1 MRDGKKKLFLI
12 VSGVILA
19 LGFCYFVWF
28 INARIDYL
36 INSDDSSELIL
47 GHLLASENRLLSENW
62 YYSTE
67 LRVVNTQ
74 IFYTFFF
81 KIFHSWHKV
90 RIASYICLYMVMLAA
105 YCFMCSGLKIRKYFC
120 ITAVLLMLPFSEG
133 YFLFVLKGAY
143 YIPHIA
149 ITFFTLGLGE
159 SYVTDMDRRRKI
171 YLIVGF
177 LCAVLVGMGGARLV
191 VILYIPLALAA
202 IGIIVFH
209 LSADEGRIMCNL
221 TMENKKYILFSV
233 VSFAGSALGYVVNT
247 KVLTNFFSFMQWD
260 DVSFTSFD
268 LSKLSQIINGFLSSY
283 GYTTG
288 KVFSSALLGNFLCAC
303 WLILTVCACI
313 YVLKNKDKAAPS
325 HRRLA
330 LFTIAAF
337 LIFILLYMF
346 TDLSYVDR
354 YNLPIIVLSIPM
366 IAILFKDMKVRD
378 TVKDTVIITFSL
390 LVTLSGYLFCQST
403 YKADYTEELRSI
415 VAALENGQYT
425 EGYAT
430 FWRANILTEL
440 SNGNIDVRDWQASN
454 MEGDCP
460 ITVTSVDDTYKW
472 LQLTAHD
479 YTHPTGKMFL
489 LFTINEWEN
498 NPWKGK
504 LSTEHIIYQ
513 SDNYMV
519 IGYETY
525 EKLREDTTAQQ

>member
-1 MRDGKKKLFLI
+1 MRDGKQKIFLI
-12 VSGVILA
+12 ASGIMLA
-19 LGFCYFVWF
+19 FVCCYFIWF

-36 INSDDSSELIL
+36 IDSDDSSELIL
-47 GHLLASENRLLSENW
+47 GHLLASENCLLSKNW

-74 IFYTFFF
+74 IFYAFFF

-105 YCFMCSGLKIRKYFC
+105 YYFMCRGLKNKKYFL

-143 YIPHIA
+143 YIPYIA
-149 ITFFTLGLGE
+149 ITFFTLGLCE
-159 SYVTDMDRRRKI
+159 SYVNEMHGRGKI
-171 YLIVGF
+171 YLTIAF
-177 LCAVLVGMGGARLV
+177 LCAVLACMGGARQI
-191 VILYIPLALAA
+191 VILYIPLVLTAM
-202 IGIIVFH
+202 GIVEIH
-209 LSADEGRIMCNL
+209 LSIDEENVICNL
-221 TMENKKYILFSV
+221 TIENKKYILFSV
-233 VSFAGSALGYVVNT
+233 VSFAGAILGYIVNT
-247 KVLTNFFSFMQWD
+247 KVLANFFLFMQWD
-260 DVSFTSFD
+260 DISFTDFD
-268 LSKLSQIINGFLSSY
+268 ISKLSQIINVFLSSY

-288 KVFSSALLGNFLCAC
+288 KVFSFVLLSNFLCVC
-303 WLILTVCACI
+303 WLIFTVGACI
-313 YVLKNKDKAAPS
+313 YILKNPNRVSPA
-325 HRRLA
+325 HCRLA

-337 LIFILLYMF
+337 ITFILLYMF

-354 YNLPIIVLSIPM
+354 YNIPIIVLSIPM
-366 IAILFKDMKVRD
+366 IAILFKNMKVRD
-378 TVKDTVIITFSL
+378 TVKDTVIMTFVL
-390 LVTLSGYLFCQST
+390 LVTLSGYLFCQSI
-403 YKADYTEELRSI
+403 YKADYTEELRNI
-415 VAALENGQYT
+415 VAVLEDGQYT

-440 SNGNIDVRDWQASN
+440 SNGNIDVRDWQYSN
-454 MEGDCP
+454 REGDYP
-460 ITVTSVDDTYKW
+460 MTVTSIDDTYKW

-479 YTHPTGKMFL
+479 YTHPTGKVFL

-519 IGYETY
+519 IGYDTY
-525 EKLREDTTAQQ
+525 EKLRQDTDEW

>member
-1 MRDGKKKLFLI
+1 MSGRKKKLFLI

-19 LGFCYFVWF
+19 LVFFCFVWF

-47 GHLLASENRLLSENW
+47 GHLLASENQLLSKNW
-62 YYSTE
+62 HYSTE

-74 IFYTFFF
+74 IFYAFFF

-90 RIASYICLYMVMLAA
+90 RIASYICLYMVMLVA
-105 YCFMCSGLKIRKYFC
+105 YRFMCRGLKIREYFL

-143 YIPHIA
+143 YIPHIV
-149 ITFFTLGLGE
+149 ITFFVLGLCE
-159 SYVTDMDRRRKI
+159 VYVDEMDGRRKI
-171 YLIVGF
+171 YLVMAS
-177 LCAVLVGMGGARLV
+177 LCAVLACMGGARQV
-191 VILYIPLALAA
+191 IILYIPLALAA
-202 IGIIVFH
+202 ISIIVFH
-209 LSADEGRIMCNL
+209 LSVDEGRIMCNL

-233 VSFAGSALGYVVNT
+233 ISFAGAVLGYIVNT
-247 KVLTNFFSFMQWD
+247 KVLIHLFSFMQWD
-260 DVSFTSFD
+260 DISFTGFD
-268 LSKLSQIINGFLSSY
+268 ISKLSQIINGFLSSY

-288 KVFSSALLGNFLCAC
+288 KIFSSALLENFLCAC
-303 WLILTVCACI
+303 WMALTVWACI
-313 YVLKNKDKAAPS
+313 YVLKNKNKVP
-325 HRRLA
+325 LA
-330 LFTIAAF
+330 HCRMASFTIAAF
-337 LIFILLYMF
+337 VTFILLYMF

-354 YNLPIIVLSIPM
+354 YNIPIIVLSIPM
-366 IAILFKDMKVRD
+366 IAILFKNMKVRD
-378 TVKDTVIITFSL
+378 TVKDTVIMTFVL
-390 LVTLSGYLFCQST
+390 LVTLSGYLFCQSI
-403 YKADYTEELRSI
+403 YKADYTEELRNI
-415 VAALENGQYT
+415 VAVLEDGQYT

-440 SNGNIDVRDWQASN
+440 SNGNIDVRDWQYSN
-454 MEGDCP
+454 MEGDYP

-479 YTHPTGKMFL
+479 YTHPTGKVFL

-519 IGYETY
+519 IGYDTY
-525 EKLREDTTAQQ
+525 EKLRQDTDEW